1 MKHNANAVGIHPLK
15 QTLNQCEIPD
25 EIPFE
30 ALLGGFFAADFG
42 QARDGALLQATM
54 QGRAA
59 QMRDG
64 RLKRVQA
71 IVQRQQRAAA
81 KRGRSPPRLR
91 C

>member
-1 MKHNANAVGIHPLK
+1 VAL
-15 QTLNQCEIPD
+15 QTM
-25 EIPFE
+25 
-30 ALLGGFFAADFG
+30 
-42 QARDGALLQATM
+42 M

-71 IVQRQQRAAA
+71 IVQRQRSVAA

>member
-1 MKHNANAVGIHPLK
+1 
-15 QTLNQCEIPD
+15 
-25 EIPFE
+25 
-30 ALLGGFFAADFG
+30 
-42 QARDGALLQATM
+42 M

-59 QMRDG
+59 QMREA

-71 IVQRQQRAAA
+71 IVQRQRSVAA